1 MPEENK
7 NELYDV
13 IATAIISIT
22 ENEKQKNSR
31 GDKKHISYRNR
42 KNIEWAIIYVTG
54 YGLVSKT
61 LNDG

>member
-42 KNIEWAIIYVTG
+42 KNIE
-54 YGLVSKT
+54 
-61 LNDG
+61 